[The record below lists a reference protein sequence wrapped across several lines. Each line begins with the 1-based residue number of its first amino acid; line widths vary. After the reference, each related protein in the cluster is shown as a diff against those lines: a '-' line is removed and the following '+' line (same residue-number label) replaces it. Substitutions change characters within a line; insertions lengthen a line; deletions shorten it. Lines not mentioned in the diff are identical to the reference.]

1 LRDKGSSQ
9 GYIYYNKK
17 RQTWQAEYIYYDP
30 ESGNRKTKSKTF
42 KTPEEAKKYLATFN
56 YQRDNALFI
65 KNNGIPLVEF
75 MRANLKLKLDTNQIS
90 EVQFWRV
97 TKTIDALEKYDFAK
111 KNIDEIKSDEVQAY
125 LNSLTHLSNSSIE
138 KSHQQLNQTFR
149 LAMEKGY
156 LMMNPMVGVIR
167 PKSKKENKVV
177 RALEVDEQQKLVDY
191 LYSKSAKD
199 IKYKNCMLFELFM
212 GLRVGEAL
220 ALTTHD
226 IDLQNKLLNVH
237 RTLTMDETGNP
248 IMGSTTKTYAGKRV
262 LPIPNFLIP
271 NFIEQMNIANER
283 PDNEDKLLF
292 MGETNKYAHRE
303 SVNQHLK
310 RIMKDLCGITD
321 VSTHTLRHTFGTR
334 CIESGMAPVV
344 VQRLMGHKDIRI
356 TLNTYTSI
364 LNKFKESE
372 IDKVN
377 QYYLEQ
383 NLVSNNTLSNEF
395 FLQDKNE
402 SNPDISKGNEEK

>member
-1 LRDKGSSQ
+1 MSEKGSSQ
-9 GYIYYNKK
+9 GYIFYNKK
-17 RQTWQAEYIYYDP
+17 RKTYQAQYIYYDP
-30 ESGNRKTKSKTF
+30 KTGARKTKSKTF
-42 KTPEEAKKYLATFN
+42 DSQEKAKKYLATFN
-56 YQRDNALFI
+56 YQKDNALFI

-111 KNIDEIKSDEVQAY
+111 KKIDDIKSDEIQDY

-149 LAMEKGY
+149 LALEKGY
-156 LMMNPMVGVIR
+156 ILQNPMIGVLR

-177 RALEVDEQQKLVDY
+177 RALEVDEQQNLVDY
-191 LYSKSAKD
+191 LSNRSAKD

-226 IDLQNKLLNVH
+226 IDLHNKLLNVH

-283 PDNEDKLLF
+283 EDNEDKLLF

-356 TLNTYTSI
+356 TLNTYTSV

-383 NLVSNNTLSNEF
+383 NLVGNNDLNTN
-395 FLQDKNE
+395 FLLQENNGSIPIK
-402 SNPDISKGNEEK
+402 STEEKEK